1 MADNKAKM
9 EDARKRAEEAA
20 NAGNDMISK
29 MSTTYKAGAN
39 KDFKRAIADF
49 KKVPQDVRDAEAYQ
63 HAGYKKGGVMK
74 KKVRKFEEG
83 GYMPPDVAKETYT
96 KEAEDFLGKAD
107 RTDPFIISRMK
118 KAVPDYEKRT
128 PAPVEEREV
137 KPAAAKTEQNGAD
150 RLSLQTRQEVLQKQA
165 DKESAERNF
174 DYDPSYEEGRESSRF
189 KKPVSA
195 ARPTGG
201 RRTLPASA
209 SPARAAA
216 TKPAVKPAVTASRTS
231 RADMADMAAAPTVR
245 RNPSVTA
252 DKPADKPMRTLRF
265 PRFPSAGT
273 MADKISGRDRMPFA
287 KGGSVSSASKRADG
301 IAQRGKTRA

>member
-20 NAGNDMISK
+20 NAGNDMFSK

-74 KKVRKFEEG
+74 KKIRKFDEG
-83 GYMPPDVAKETYT
+83 GYNGPADVPAREYSQA
-96 KEAEDFLGKAD
+96 AEDFLKGAD

-118 KAVPDYEKRT
+118 KAVPDYEKPTR
-128 PAPVEEREV
+128 APVEDRPV
-137 KPAAAKTEQNGAD
+137 PAAAA
-150 RLSLQTRQEVLQKQA
+150 
-165 DKESAERNF
+165 
-174 DYDPSYEEGRESSRF
+174 
-189 KKPVSA
+189 
-195 ARPTGG
+195 
-201 RRTLPASA
+201 
-209 SPARAAA
+209 PARTEPVAVAAA
-216 TKPAVKPAVTASRTS
+216 AEPTRVDPELVSEPKEEKTATPVRRPPVRTRPARTDDKPARKPTVTASRIS
-231 RADMADMAAAPTVR
+231 RADMADMAAAPAVR

-252 DKPADKPMRTLRF
+252 DKPMRPLRF

-273 MADKISGRDRMPFA
+273 MADNISGRDRMPFA